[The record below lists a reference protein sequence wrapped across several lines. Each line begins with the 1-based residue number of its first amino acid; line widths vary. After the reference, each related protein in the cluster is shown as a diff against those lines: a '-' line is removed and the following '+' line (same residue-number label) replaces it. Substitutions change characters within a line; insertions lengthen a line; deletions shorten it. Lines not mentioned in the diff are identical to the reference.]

1 MFALL
6 TGFMLYKKNKRLFLN
21 PFFWMIPCSESLIS
35 NWKKKRLDWGLGKK
49 MEEGHRKTIDYFKD
63 IL

>member
-1 MFALL
+1 MQRKPDIELA
-6 TGFMLYKKNKRLFLN
+6 R
-21 PFFWMIPCSESLIS
+21 
-35 NWKKKRLDWGLGKK
+35 KRLDWRLGKK